1 MTCQIP
7 CSSLARPCA
16 CDHAKREQ
24 SADRAEAIRS
34 RLSRTDDQLRGALR
48 LAREAHELSK
58 QDHEHNDE
66 RLGRIVALL
75 EVVSAEN
82 IHEYHRWRDY
92 AHARGHC

>member
-7 CSSLARPCA
+7 CSSLVRPCA
-16 CDHAKREQ
+16 CDEHKRDQ
-24 SADRAEAIRS
+24 SAGRAEAIRS
-34 RLSRTDDQLRGALR
+34 RLSRIDDQLRGALR
-48 LAREAHELSK
+48 LAREAHELSE
-58 QDHEHNDE
+58 QDYEHNDE

-82 IHEYHRWRDY
+82 IHECHRWRDY